1 MITAPTT
8 TAQGATFIKAPN
20 DSAFSKVFLNN
31 MDRNSFGVDMERSTI
46 DKQLA
51 QMISNGKTETTAGSS
66 NKFCKESIWGRRAVG
81 SSGDGGLLV
90 MLLTWAKKAA
100 TLPPFSLFLS
110 FRGGFSTMMILG

>member
-51 QMISNGKTETTAGSS
+51 QMISNGKTAIFHIHDILSEMQKYKNCEVS
-66 NKFCKESIWGRRAVG
+66 KKVIHF
-81 SSGDGGLLV
+81 
-90 MLLTWAKKAA
+90 LTYAH
-100 TLPPFSLFLS
+100 
-110 FRGGFSTMMILG
+110 